1 MVVSFVRWRKP
12 EYPEKSTDL
21 SQVTDV
27 VNVYVLS
34 TINVFNLKS
43 SPEGQTNIF
52 DSESSPEGQTSV
64 SSLHYKYLLHEYFF
78 KLDSSLELYMF

>member
-1 MVVSFVRWRKP
+1 MSLIW
-12 EYPEKSTDL
+12 
-21 SQVTDV
+21 SQVLKV
-27 VNVYVLS
+27 ESNVLNLES
-34 TINVFNLKS
+34 SPECQINVFDLKS